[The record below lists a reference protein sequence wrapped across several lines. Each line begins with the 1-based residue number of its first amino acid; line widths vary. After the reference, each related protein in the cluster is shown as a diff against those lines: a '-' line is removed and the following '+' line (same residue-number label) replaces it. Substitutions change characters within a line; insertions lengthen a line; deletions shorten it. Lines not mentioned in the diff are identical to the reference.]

1 MHLDVS
7 TQGSVTVGPSGL
19 ERGIPQSARVFVT
32 GKPPYDLEL
41 ALEYDDSEARLVLD
55 QIKILRQTEGIPV
68 RTAELQQV
76 RIPDLIAT
84 SLRGQVLDH
93 RGWQGLIED
102 HPDHD
107 QVAVDALV
115 YSLAHALAD
124 PRPTQTVATARGL
137 KPGSGIKRVMR
148 ARELG
153 FLGAAQR
160 GRSAI

>member
-1 MHLDVS
+1 MHLDV
-7 TQGSVTVGPSGL
+7 TTRGSVTVGPTGL
-19 ERGIPQSARVFVT
+19 ERGIPRSARVMVT

-41 ALEYDDSEARLVLD
+41 SLEYDNGEARLVLD
-55 QIKILRQTEGIPV
+55 EIRILRQPTGVPV

-76 RIPDLIAT
+76 RIPELIAKA
-84 SLRGQVLDH
+84 LRGEVLDA
-93 RGWQGLIED
+93 RGWEGVVED
-102 HPDHD
+102 HRDEDP
-107 QVAVDALV
+107 VKVDALV

-148 ARELG
+148 AREMG